1 MIQRCKDIESKRME
15 KCTMEMATVR
25 IQEWLIHQDTIE
37 IEMRGIDNSTII
49 VDFYT
54 SLSLSIVDTTKQ
66 NFNKFIL

>member
-1 MIQRCKDIESKRME
+1 
-15 KCTMEMATVR
+15 MEMATVR

>member
-1 MIQRCKDIESKRME
+1 MKVKGWKNILWKS
-15 KCTMEMATVR
+15 TVR
-25 IQEWLIHQDTIE
+25 IQEWLIHQDVTE

-54 SLSLSIVDTTKQ
+54 SPSLSIVDTTKQ

>member
-1 MIQRCKDIESKRME
+1 
-15 KCTMEMATVR
+15 MEMATVR
-25 IQEWLIHQDTIE
+25 IQEWLIHQDMIE